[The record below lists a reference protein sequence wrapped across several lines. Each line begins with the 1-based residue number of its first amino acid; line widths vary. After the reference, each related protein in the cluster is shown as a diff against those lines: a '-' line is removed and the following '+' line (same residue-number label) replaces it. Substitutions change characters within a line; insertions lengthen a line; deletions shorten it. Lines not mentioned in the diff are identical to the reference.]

1 MTNPRVG
8 SGEASTSTVRRR
20 SWELRSHRKRVS
32 GGDDITQL
40 SKEIES
46 SGRDTRKALID
57 QLFTDGQAFRVSIS
71 AKESLAIKT
80 DLQIPWAKFRVL
92 RRQAK
97 NSNS

>member
-20 SWELRSHRKRVS
+20 NWELRSHRKRVS

-46 SGRDTRKALID
+46 SGIDT
-57 QLFTDGQAFRVSIS
+57 
-71 AKESLAIKT
+71 SLVVRHSGSLSLPKS
-80 DLQIPWAKFRVL
+80 PWQSKQTCTFHGPSL
-92 RRQAK
+92 EC
-97 NSNS
+97 